1 MRSIEAFVN
10 GSKPSGNPSGDM
22 TIAAPP
28 TTMNKLTTTL
38 IATLIGTALFIAAG
52 SGMALAQMA
61 Q

>member
-1 MRSIEAFVN
+1 MRIYVPLMNERHA
-10 GSKPSGNPSGDM
+10 G
-22 TIAAPP
+22 A

-38 IATLIGTALFIAAG
+38 IATMIGTALFIAAG

>member
-1 MRSIEAFVN
+1 MRCRTVVRCMRIYVPLMNERHA
-10 GSKPSGNPSGDM
+10 G
-22 TIAAPP
+22 A

-38 IATLIGTALFIAAG
+38 IATMIGTALFIAAG